1 LADPRRGFRSKKAR
15 SSKYLEEV
23 DAAGK
28 CRISGN
34 SGGFPSAASTPGER
48 LLLIPCR
55 SSGKR
60 RLDRAPGE
68 RHGTARARR
77 PVFSLYLTGRTDG
90 PAG

>member
-48 LLLIPCR
+48 LLLIPAEAAA
-55 SSGKR
+55 SVGS
-60 RLDRAPGE
+60 
-68 RHGTARARR
+68 TARRAGGMAPLARVHLFF
-77 PVFSLYLTGRTDG
+77 PVLTGGTG
-90 PAG
+90 SPAG